1 MKVRVR
7 VRKRSERALMYN
19 EGTVQRVIPRAA
31 DSHGKSSYLT
41 TFGRY
46 DRVLVLAVSKV
57 FSECVFADLGDSQL
71 SE

>member
-1 MKVRVR
+1 
-7 VRKRSERALMYN
+7 MYN